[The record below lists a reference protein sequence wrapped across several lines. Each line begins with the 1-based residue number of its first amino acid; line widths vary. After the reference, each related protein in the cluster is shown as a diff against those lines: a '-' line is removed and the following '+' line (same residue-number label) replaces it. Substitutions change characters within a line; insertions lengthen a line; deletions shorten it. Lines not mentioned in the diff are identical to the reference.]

1 MKGSSYRAVWQ
12 DSIAGVDP
20 RQWNRLA
27 DRLATPFLDWE
38 WLWLLE
44 ASESTAAATGWI
56 PRHLLLWS
64 GSELVAAA
72 PLYVKVHSAGEF
84 VFDQAWADVAARI
97 GKPYYPKLVGMSPF
111 TPMIGYRF
119 LVAEGL
125 DEAEVTARLLDEI
138 ERFAR
143 RHGLAGCSFHF
154 VDPDWTE
161 RVAGAGYSAW
171 AHQSFAWENEGY
183 RSFEDYLARFNSNQ
197 RRNILRERRTL
208 EASGVRVEMVPGAEL
223 AREHYDRMYAFY
235 TRTNARFGP
244 WGCKYLTR
252 AFFQGLPDHFARRL
266 VFAAAFTADRSSP
279 VGMALLAVKGP
290 RLYGRYWGCETDVGF
305 LHFTACYYRPIEW
318 AIARALRH
326 FDPGMGGA
334 HKLRRGFK
342 AVANHSLHRFF
353 DAGLRRVMEMNI
365 EAINRYEEDE
375 IEALN
380 ADRPLRQP

>member
-1 MKGSSYRAVWQ
+1 V
-12 DSIAGVDP
+12 
-20 RQWNRLA
+20 A
-27 DRLATPFLDWE
+27 D
-38 WLWLLE
+38 
-44 ASESTAAATGWI
+44 
-56 PRHLLLWS
+56 
-64 GSELVAAA
+64 
-72 PLYVKVHSAGEF
+72 
-84 VFDQAWADVAARI
+84 
-97 GKPYYPKLVGMSPF
+97 
-111 TPMIGYRF
+111 
-119 LVAEGL
+119 
-125 DEAEVTARLLDEI
+125 
-138 ERFAR
+138 
-143 RHGLAGCSFHF
+143 
-154 VDPDWTE
+154 
-161 RVAGAGYSAW
+161 AGYSAW

-380 ADRPLRQP
+380 ADRPLRKPQG